1 MSFLGKGEG
10 LIKKSRP
17 SNVWPSEESNWRLLS
32 WLVSLQT
39 SVIQE
44 EDVSAP
50 DQMENQPT
58 PDTDESCDERA
69 SEQATVVSPEDTV
82 SDMPGVE
89 PLAEDLSWA
98 GMTGRCNKV
107 ADTCYA
113 FWAGGSLTMMNSLHL
128 LDMPALRRYLLE
140 KTQHR
145 IGGFG
150 KLPGDVPDIMH
161 SCLGLAGLAVM
172 GEPGLKTLDP
182 SLCLSVEA
190 RERLENLPWRQRPQT
205 VQVP

>member
-1 MSFLGKGEG
+1 MSFLGKGG
-10 LIKKSRP
+10 DLTKRDGP
-17 SNVWPSEESNWRLLS
+17 GNVWPSGESKRRLLA

-50 DQMENQPT
+50 DQIEGHPT
-58 PDTDESCDERA
+58 PDADESRDERA
-69 SEQATVVSPEDTV
+69 SEQATVASPEDTV
-82 SDMPGVE
+82 SDMLGIE
-89 PLAEDLSWA
+89 PLAEDLSWV

-113 FWAGGSLTMMNSLHL
+113 FWAGGSLMMMDSLHL

-150 KLPGDVPDIMH
+150 KLPGDAPGVCYR
-161 SCLGLAGLAVM
+161 SFLAELTISPC
-172 GEPGLKTLDP
+172 PG
-182 SLCLSVEA
+182 
-190 RERLENLPWRQRPQT
+190 QY
-205 VQVP
+205 